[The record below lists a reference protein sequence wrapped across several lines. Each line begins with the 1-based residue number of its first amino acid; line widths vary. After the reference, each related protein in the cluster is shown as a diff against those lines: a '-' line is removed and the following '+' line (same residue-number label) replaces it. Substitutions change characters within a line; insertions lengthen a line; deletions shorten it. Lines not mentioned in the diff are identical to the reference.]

1 MVNLTQ
7 ESWLIVL
14 YEQSTRQV
22 FTAALKKKL
31 KKLIKSFNKLQKY
44 FIGMELCK
52 KVSNKFHIY
61 FKTIIITETNDYTNI
76 TI

>member
-7 ESWLIVL
+7 ESWLIVS
-14 YEQSTRQV
+14 YEQSTQV
-22 FTAALKKKL
+22 FTPALKKKL
-31 KKLIKSFNKLQKY
+31 KKLIKSFNKLQN
-44 FIGMELCK
+44 IGMELCK

>member
-14 YEQSTRQV
+14 YEQSTQV
-22 FTAALKKKL
+22 FTAALKKKF

>member
-7 ESWLIVL
+7 ESWLIVS
-14 YEQSTRQV
+14 YEQSTQV

-52 KVSNKFHIY
+52 KVSNKFQIY

>member
-1 MVNLTQ
+1 MSWNHQ
-7 ESWLIVL
+7 ESWLIVS
-14 YEQSTRQV
+14 YEQSTQV
-22 FTAALKKKL
+22 FTAALKKKF

-61 FKTIIITETNDYTNI
+61 FNIIITETNDYTNI